1 MSLCDRFTSLT
12 PLDLRK
18 EKAREVFILVTR
30 YNNYS
35 EKEGKKNS
43 EGNKTRK
50 KIIRR
55 PAGDDWF

>member
-35 EKEGKKNS
+35 QKEEKKSS
-43 EGNKTRK
+43 EANKPRK